1 MRDFVGFG
9 RDLGEFEPGVL
20 RPEHPGVFGAHL
32 AGISARS
39 RWHFSNVS
47 ILVLVIAVQ

>member
-9 RDLGEFEPGVL
+9 RDLGEFEPRLV
-20 RPEHPGVFGAHL
+20 RPEHPGVFEAHL
-32 AGISARS
+32 AGIPARL

-47 ILVLVIAVQ
+47 ILVNAVQ